1 MAVNKDKRDDEKQK
15 DKAMPDA
22 AEKAAQDE
30 ESIEQSEAASQTAE
44 ETKESKEPTME
55 QQLTDKLREAEDRH
69 LRLMA
74 EFDNF
79 RRRTAKERESI
90 YPDAVANTV
99 KELLTTLD
107 NFQLALAAPCNDE
120 EYRKGVQ
127 MTYNGFMETLGKM
140 GLEQFGEPGEAFDPG
155 LHNAVMHVE
164 DETLGKNVI
173 SQVFQRGYKIGDT
186 VLRYAMVQTAN

>member
-1 MAVNKDKRDDEKQK
+1 MAVNKDKKDDEKQK
-15 DKAMPDA
+15 DKAMADA
-22 AEKAAQDE
+22 AENAAQ
-30 ESIEQSEAASQTAE
+30 SE
-44 ETKESKEPTME
+44 ETIKNAEGAPEAPEIPREPTPE
-55 QQLTDKLREAEDRH
+55 QKLTEQLKEAEDRN

-107 NFQLALAAPCNDE
+107 NFQLALVATCSDE

-127 MTYNGFMETLGKM
+127 MTYNGFMETLDKM
-140 GLEQFGEPGEAFDPG
+140 GLVQFGEAGEAFGPE

-164 DETLGKNVI
+164 DEALGANVI

>member
-1 MAVNKDKRDDEKQK
+1 MAVNKDKTDDEKQK
-15 DKAMPDA
+15 DKAMADA
-22 AEKAAQDE
+22 AENAAQ
-30 ESIEQSEAASQTAE
+30 SE
-44 ETKESKEPTME
+44 ETIKNAEGAPEAPEIPREPTPE
-55 QQLTDKLREAEDRH
+55 QKLTEQLKEAEDRN

-107 NFQLALAAPCNDE
+107 NFQLALTATCSDE

-127 MTYNGFMETLGKM
+127 MTYNGFMETLDKM
-140 GLEQFGEPGEAFDPG
+140 GLVQFGEAGEAFDPE

-164 DETLGKNVI
+164 DEALGANVI

>member
-1 MAVNKDKRDDEKQK
+1 MAVNKDKKDDEKQK
-15 DKAMPDA
+15 DKAMADA
-22 AEKAAQDE
+22 AENAAQ
-30 ESIEQSEAASQTAE
+30 SE
-44 ETKESKEPTME
+44 ETIKNAEGAPEAPEIPREPTPE
-55 QQLTDKLREAEDRH
+55 QKLTEQLKEAEDRN

-107 NFQLALAAPCNDE
+107 NFQLALVATCSDE

-127 MTYNGFMETLGKM
+127 MTYNGFMETLDKM
-140 GLEQFGEPGEAFDPG
+140 GLVQFGEAGEAFDPE

-164 DETLGKNVI
+164 DEALGANVI